1 MKIQIVQFECM
12 PRISVISQ
20 KQKLKLNRILTILRS
35 ALGKMKN
42 HFPPYLI
49 LKT

>member
-1 MKIQIVQFECM
+1 M
-12 PRISVISQ
+12 PRINEPMKNTVISQ